1 MSEDDGFTGDPTGM
15 SEAKASAGAL
25 AALGATVVIWAF
37 SWIVMKLVL
46 RYAGPF
52 DFSALRYAIGAVL
65 LFIVLLVMRRPLAPP
80 PLAGTIVT
88 GLAQTAAFQG
98 LGQLALTSG
107 GTGHVVLLAY
117 AMPFWAVLLAWLMLG
132 ERPLRRHW
140 VGLAL
145 AAIGL
150 TCVIAPWHGLGNPVS
165 TGLALLGGLCWALGT
180 VTSKRMFQRHR
191 PDPLTFT
198 AWQMGFGAAALGVV
212 ALLVPQRSIV
222 WSPEFIAGLTYSV
235 ILATS
240 LAWTLWLLVV
250 QRLPTA
256 VASVSS
262 LAVPVLSVLMAWAIL
277 HERPTA
283 SEWLGMAFIVAGL
296 VAVSGFR
303 PRSA

>member
-1 MSEDDGFTGDPTGM
+1 MNES
-15 SEAKASAGAL
+15 KASAGAVL
-25 AALGATVVIWAF
+25 ALGATVVIWAF

-52 DFSALRYAIGAVL
+52 DFSALRYSIGAAL
-65 LFIVLLVMRRPLAPP
+65 LFIVLLALRRPLAPP

-98 LGQLALTSG
+98 LGQFALTAG

-140 VGLAL
+140 VGLGL

-150 TCVIAPWHGLGNPVS
+150 TCVIAPWHGLGNPMS
-165 TGLALLGGLCWALGT
+165 TAFALLGGLCWALGT
-180 VTSKRMFQRHR
+180 VTSKHMFQRHQ

-198 AWQMGFGAAALGVV
+198 AWQMAFGAAGLAIV
-212 ALLVPQRSIV
+212 AFIVPQRAIE
-222 WSPEFIAGLTYSV
+222 WSPAFIAGLAYSV

-250 QRLPTA
+250 RRLPTA

-262 LAVPVLSVLMAWAIL
+262 LAVPVLSVLMAWAVL
-277 HERPTA
+277 QETPA
-283 SEWLGMAFIVAGL
+283 PSEWLGMAFIVAGL
-296 VAVSGFR
+296 VAVSGVTLR
-303 PRSA
+303 RNA